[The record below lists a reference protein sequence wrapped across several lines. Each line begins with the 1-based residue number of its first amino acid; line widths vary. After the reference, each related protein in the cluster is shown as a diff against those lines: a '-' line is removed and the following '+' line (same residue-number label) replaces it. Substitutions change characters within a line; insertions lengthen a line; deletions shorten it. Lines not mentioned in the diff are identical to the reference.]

1 MKAVA
6 RRVPAILVLTVG
18 LARIASACPTCQLGA
33 SALVG
38 AYDADPRAC
47 RSNAAP
53 STQPATE
60 PFDSG
65 RAEDQDGHA
74 PLPFGLTVTG
84 GADFTTAYFHRGY
97 IMDDRGFIA
106 QPYLN
111 LAVPVVSREDFS
123 ITPYVGGW
131 VDIQSG
137 GTHNSG
143 VKNGTAVSGGAIAPM
158 PCCADDLV
166 SAKSAPRRI
175 RASAATAAAGS
186 SGYDVYETDLTAGV
200 AIDRGPLFADLRYKI
215 YTFPGGALSDYQEIG
230 AKLSYDVASFWRPV
244 SESGGFLLRP
254 FVEFDHQI
262 EGAARRKYDYLETG
276 IEPSFTLPLGR
287 TRVGF
292 SLPVDIGMSINNYYT
307 ASNGSNQTLGYYSA
321 ALKASI
327 PLPVSPRF
335 GSWYLT
341 GTVTYLRLNAD
352 NLKVLNHNK
361 ADEVIGT
368 LGISFAY

>member
-1 MKAVA
+1 M
-6 RRVPAILVLTVG
+6 
-18 LARIASACPTCQLGA
+18 
-33 SALVG
+33 
-38 AYDADPRAC
+38 
-47 RSNAAP
+47 P

-60 PFDSG
+60 PSEADPS
-65 RAEDQDGHA
+65 ENPDQHGA
-74 PLPFGLTVTG
+74 LPFGLTVTG

-97 IMDDRGFIA
+97 IMGDRGLIA

-111 LAVPVVSREDFS
+111 LAVPVVSNDDFS

-143 VKNGTAVSGGAIAPM
+143 VKNGTAVSSAGAVAPM

-166 SAKSAPRRI
+166 SSKSAPRRI
-175 RASAATAAAGS
+175 RSASVPAAGD
-186 SGYDVYETDLTAGV
+186 SGYDVYETDVTAGV

-215 YTFPGGALSDYQEIG
+215 YTFPGGALSDYQEVG
-230 AKLSYDVASFWRPV
+230 AKVSYDVVSFWRGP
-244 SESGGFLLRP
+244 SAGSGFLLRP

-287 TRVGF
+287 TRVGI

-368 LGISFAY
+368 LGVSFAY